1 MSAIV
6 LLLIVALV
14 SLLIIRVAT
23 VALTVTGMTRQAAR
37 FQARSALTGVG
48 YTTAEAESV
57 AGHPVR
63 RRIVMILML
72 VGNAGIVAAV
82 AGLLGGFLD
91 TGGRQTVLRAALL
104 IGGLGA
110 LYVASKSRRVDHALS
125 RGISKVLRRHTD
137 LDVRDYENLLQ
148 LTGDYAVREMLVQP
162 EDWLADRRL
171 DELRLAD
178 EGVLVIG
185 IREPDGTYVGTPH
198 KATAI
203 CEGDTILVYGHC
215 DALDDLD
222 ERRAGHTGD
231 IEHNRRTAAQREVA
245 RQEEAL
251 RHK

>member
-14 SLLIIRVAT
+14 SLLITRMAT

-48 YTTAEAESV
+48 YTTTEAESV
-57 AGHPVR
+57 VGHPMR
-63 RRIVMILML
+63 RRVVMTLML

-125 RGISKVLRRHTD
+125 LAISKVLRRHTD
-137 LDVRDYENLLQ
+137 LDVRDYANLLQ

-162 EDWLADRRL
+162 EDWLADRQL

-185 IREPDGTYVGTPH
+185 IRRPDGTYVGTPH
-198 KATAI
+198 KATVI
-203 CEGDTILVYGHC
+203 CEGDTIVVYGRGH
-215 DALDDLD
+215 ALDSLD
-222 ERRAGHTGD
+222 ERPAGHAGD
-231 IEHNRRTAAQREVA
+231 LEHERLTAEQREVA
-245 RQEEAL
+245 REEESL
-251 RHK
+251 RQR